1 LEPRHGKTIPISPK
15 RHPKSTR
22 FGTGFG
28 VDTMTGQKRFES
40 ADIPRTISHYRVLER
55 LGHGG
60 MGIVYKAEDTRLGR
74 FLALKFLPRGWA
86 GDHQALERFRR
97 EARTAS
103 ALNHPNICTVYDIA
117 ECEGHAF
124 IAMELLEGQTLRQLI
139 RAKPLKN
146 ELLLKLAIQIAEGLD
161 AAHSKGI
168 IHRDIKPSN
177 IFVIS
182 GDQAKIVDFGLA
194 KLRTHPGRLGET
206 SEDATQTAE
215 MGDADLTIPGVAVG
229 TVAYMSPE
237 QARGE
242 ELDSRTDLFSFGTL
256 LYEMATGRPAFAGKT
271 AADFFAAILTS
282 KPQPASRFNPHLQPE
297 LCKIIEKLLEK
308 DRGIR
313 YQHASDVAADLR
325 RLKRDLD
332 VSLSA
337 TPAPVSGPLGRD
349 LIRNLVKDFI
359 KVSALAVVLFAL
371 HGYLENRPAGKYLR
385 QFQLA
390 LVQDGLKLGPLADAD
405 FEAGG
410 AQLPVVVDLASLH
423 PDKKQPTDRR
433 LVDMIID
440 ALRRAGARAIG
451 IDLAFD
457 ELNGSDFQYL
467 DKWKSYGNVRIGIYR
482 RAVEKREAW
491 LGRPEFADLA
501 AGIALPVENPQH
513 AFLYSRK
520 WYVQNPATRL
530 TAGELT
536 DCRDGDYSRNCKED
550 LIQLP
555 VAMWLLSRKNS
566 GDAEGRSE
574 IEDRLKKSPETPPIT
589 STARVD
595 NSWLELGEYVIDYN
609 TYLKEIRKD
618 VISLSPANPGESPEQ
633 TIGYL
638 KAFEAKIADRIVLL
652 GDLEDAT
659 DQFCPTSERKP
670 LPGLLIHACSVA
682 TLNRGLLWEIHETL
696 RPALAA
702 GIILLVLVGIV
713 GSRLLHTYSKVWR
726 AWDFPRIEILT
737 FVSMSILVFL
747 IFKWQISASEIIWP
761 HFLWICGALFI
772 HPFLTEPFCRAC
784 VGLTKMLHSSVLGF
798 VGRAR

>member
-1 LEPRHGKTIPISPK
+1 MS
-15 RHPKSTR
+15 
-22 FGTGFG
+22 
-28 VDTMTGQKRFES
+28 DQKRPEN
-40 ADIPRTISHYRVLER
+40 ADIPRTLSHYRVLEK

-60 MGIVYKAEDTRLGR
+60 MGVVYKAEDTRLGR
-74 FLALKFLPRGWA
+74 FLALKFLPSGWA
-86 GDHQALERFRR
+86 GDRQALERFRR
-97 EARTAS
+97 EARAAS

-117 ECEGHAF
+117 ECEGHPF

-139 RAKPLKN
+139 RGKPLKN

-182 GDQAKIVDFGLA
+182 GDQSKIVDFGLA
-194 KLRTHPGRLGET
+194 KLRAHPERLGGT
-206 SEDATQTAE
+206 SEDASQTAE
-215 MGDADLTIPGVAVG
+215 MSGADLTIPGVAIG

-242 ELDSRTDLFSFGTL
+242 ELDARTDLFSYGAV

-282 KPQPASRFNPHLQPE
+282 KPRPASNFNTQLQPE

-308 DRGIR
+308 DRAIR
-313 YQHASDVAADLR
+313 YQHASDVAADLK

-337 TPAPVSGPLGRD
+337 TPASVSRPSVQE
-349 LIRNLVKDFI
+349 LIRNLVKDFV
-359 KVSALAVVLFAL
+359 KASAFAVILFAFL
-371 HGYLENRPAGKYLR
+371 GYLEDRPSGKYLR

-390 LVQDGLKLGPLADAD
+390 LVQDGLKHGPLADAD

-410 AQLPVVVDLASLH
+410 AQLPVVVDIASLH
-423 PDKKQPTDRR
+423 PDKRQPTDRR
-433 LVDMIID
+433 WLDMIID
-440 ALRRAGARAIG
+440 ELRRAGARGIG
-451 IDLAFD
+451 IDLSFD
-457 ELNGSDFQYL
+457 ELNGADFQYL
-467 DKWKSYGNVRIGIYR
+467 DKWKSYGNVRIGIYNK
-482 RAVEKREAW
+482 AVEKREAW

-520 WYVQNPATRL
+520 WYVQNPSARL
-530 TAGELT
+530 AAGDFI
-536 DCRDGDYSRNCKED
+536 DCRDGDYSTNCKED

-555 VAMWLLSRKNS
+555 VAMSLRSQRYLDS
-566 GDAEGRSE
+566 AEGRSE
-574 IEDRLKKSPETPPIT
+574 IEKKLKKSPETSPIT
-589 STARVD
+589 SMIRVG
-595 NSWLELGEYVIDYN
+595 NSWLELGEYIIDYS
-609 TYLKEIRKD
+609 YLKEIRKD
-618 VISLSPANPGESPEQ
+618 VISLPPMNPGDSPER
-633 TIGYL
+633 TISHLRAYD
-638 KAFEAKIADRIVLL
+638 AKIADRIVLL
-652 GDLEDAT
+652 GDLQDAT
-659 DQFCPTSERKP
+659 DQFCTAQQKP

-713 GSRLLHTYSKVWR
+713 GSRLLHTYSRILR
-726 AWDFPRIEILT
+726 AWDYQHIEILA
-737 FVSMSILVFL
+737 FGAMSILVFL

-761 HFLWICGALFI
+761 NFLWISGALFI
-772 HPFLTEPFCRAC
+772 HPFLTEPFYRAC
-784 VGLTKMLHSSVLGF
+784 VGLTKTLHPSVLASA
-798 VGRAR
+798 GRAR

>member
-1 LEPRHGKTIPISPK
+1 MS
-15 RHPKSTR
+15 
-22 FGTGFG
+22 
-28 VDTMTGQKRFES
+28 GQKRSED
-40 ADIPRTISHYRVLER
+40 ADIPRTISHYRVLEK

-60 MGIVYKAEDTRLGR
+60 MGVVYKAEDTRLGR
-74 FLALKFLPRGWA
+74 FLALKFLPSGWA
-86 GDHQALERFRR
+86 GDRQALERFRR
-97 EARTAS
+97 EARAAS

-139 RAKPLKN
+139 RGKPLKN

-161 AAHSKGI
+161 AAHVKGI

-194 KLRTHPGRLGET
+194 KLRARPGRPGGT
-206 SEDATQTAE
+206 PEDATQTAE
-215 MGDADLTIPGVAVG
+215 TSDADLTIPGVAIG

-242 ELDSRTDLFSFGTL
+242 ELDSRTDLFSYGAL
-256 LYEMATGRPAFAGKT
+256 LYEMATGRPAFSGKT

-282 KPQPASRFNPHLQPE
+282 KPQPASNFNPHLQPE

-308 DRGIR
+308 DRAIR

-337 TPAPVSGPLGRD
+337 TPASVSRPTVRD
-349 LIRNLVKDFI
+349 LIRNLAKDFI
-359 KVSALAVVLFAL
+359 KASALAVIVFAL
-371 HGYLENRPAGKYLR
+371 HGYLENRPSGKYLR

-390 LVQDGLKLGPLADAD
+390 LVQDGLKHGPLADAD

-410 AQLPVVVDLASLH
+410 AQLPVVVDLAGLH

-433 LVDMIID
+433 WLDMVID
-440 ALRRAGARAIG
+440 ELRRAGARAIG

-457 ELNGSDFQYL
+457 ELNGADFQYL

-520 WYVQNPATRL
+520 WYVQNPSARFA
-530 TAGELT
+530 AGDLT
-536 DCRDGDYSRNCKED
+536 DCRDGNYSTNCKED

-555 VAMWLLSRKNS
+555 VAMWLLSRRNWDS
-566 GDAEGRSE
+566 AEGRSE
-574 IEDRLKKSPETPPIT
+574 IEKKLKKSPETSPSPSMIR
-589 STARVD
+589 AE
-595 NSWLELGEYVIDYN
+595 NSWLELGEYIIDYS
-609 TYLKEIRKD
+609 YLKEIRKD
-618 VISLSPANPGESPEQ
+618 VISLSPVNPGDSPER
-633 TIGYL
+633 TISYL
-638 KAFEAKIADRIVLL
+638 RAFDARIADRIVLL
-652 GDLEDAT
+652 GDLQDVT
-659 DQFCPTSERKP
+659 DQFCLTAQLKP
-670 LPGLLIHACSVA
+670 LSGLLIHACSMA

-713 GSRLLHTYSKVWR
+713 GSRLLHTYSRIWR
-726 AWDFPRIEILT
+726 AWDYQHIEILA
-737 FVSMSILVFL
+737 FGSMSILVFL

-761 HFLWICGALFI
+761 HFLWISGALFI
-772 HPFLTEPFCRAC
+772 HPFLTEPFYRAC
-784 VGLTKMLHSSVLGF
+784 VGLIKVLHSFVLSSA
-798 VGRAR
+798 GRAR